1 MDLPDPGIEPGSPA
15 LQADS
20 LTTKLSGNLIVL
32 NKSLVNKF
40 VKIFFLFINPYKIRS
55 CTINVV
61 MVVDFTEPYL

>member
-20 LTTKLSGNLIVL
+20 LTTKLSGNPIVL

-40 VKIFFLFINPYKIRS
+40 VKICFLFINLYKIRS
-55 CTINVV
+55 YTINVV
-61 MVVDFTEPYL
+61 MVVDFPEPYL